1 MSAEMVS
8 AEEARAWVE
17 SIAAERERID
27 ALVAADRRNGPGAS
41 AVRAELG
48 DLDRCAR
55 TVVALRAIIEG
66 RTTAPT
72 RAEIAAHEAVGGRW
86 LVRNPEL
93 VRGYVETS
101 AEYTADA
108 CRVRGITLRW
118 IALDA
123 DGRPCAWPEVPR
135 VPCPACNARGVRL
148 YGPETEDGC
157 DDCEATGRVPA
168 EVSR

>member
-1 MSAEMVS
+1 MSAPELVS
-8 AEEARAWVE
+8 AEEARELLGGMSSGEYPLADELSADEPDWNWLASRQPSV
-17 SIAAERERID
+17 
-27 ALVAADRRNGPGAS
+27 ALFVASLR
-41 AVRAELG
+41 L
-48 DLDRCAR
+48 AR

-72 RAEIAAHEAVGGRW
+72 RAEIAAHEAAGGRW

-108 CRVRGITLRW
+108 CRERGITLRW

-123 DGRPCAWPEVPR
+123 DDRPCAWPEV
-135 VPCPACNARGVRL
+135 
-148 YGPETEDGC
+148 
-157 DDCEATGRVPA
+157 
-168 EVSR
+168 SR